1 MKFGVLHM
9 KHELQRVVDAKLE
22 NLSKIADF
30 IHKSL
35 VEFGV
40 DEKIGYQI
48 QTAVDEACTN
58 IMMYAYPQKNGK
70 MVISCIKEGKQVMII
85 IEDWG
90 KSWDPNTV
98 QKPDLNSDL
107 HERKIGGLGIHII
120 KTFMDQVT
128 YQRESEKNI
137 LTMTKII

>member
-1 MKFGVLHM
+1 M
-9 KHELQRVVDAKLE
+9 KHDIQLVDAKLE
-22 NLSKIADF
+22 NLSIIADF
-30 IHKSL
+30 IHKSI
-35 VEFGV
+35 VKFDV

-58 IMMYAYPQKNGK
+58 IMIYAYPLKNGK
-70 MVISCIKEGKQVMII
+70 INISCIKDGKQVIII

-90 KSWDPNTV
+90 KSWDPNTIK
-98 QKPDLNSDL
+98 KPDLNSDL
-107 HERKIGGLGIHII
+107 HERKIGGLGIHFI
-120 KTFMDQVT
+120 KTFMDQVS